1 MNKWRRKITQQ
12 SVALTRND
20 YNKENNAVYCLHCS
34 CLWGK
39 ESKNNDSVSAV
50 GILVQPFTLNLSAY
64 PFCQSFTLS
73 EGNIGNRG
81 SLHQLIEIDHAPR
94 AFLPNCV
101 VKLRMHSRP
110 LDRLCN
116 TIEWIWCLAMS
127 SSHSLCLHHY
137 SYCLL
142 SEVVTMTPCLLSFP
156 S

>member
-1 MNKWRRKITQQ
+1 MIKWRRIITQQ

-20 YNKENNAVYCLHCS
+20 YNKENDAVYCLHCS

-39 ESKNNDSVSAV
+39 ESKKNDSVSAV
-50 GILVQPFTLNLSAY
+50 GILVQSFRLILGAY
-64 PFCQSFTLS
+64 LFCQVFTLS
-73 EGNIGNRG
+73 EGNIGSRG
-81 SLHQLIEIDHAPR
+81 SLHQLIEIDHSPR

-101 VKLRMHSRP
+101 VKLRMHSRL